1 MKQTA
6 FEKMSRFQWVFLG
19 ILLIPCWVIGFKYFV
34 DLKTIY
40 KVAELAG
47 TNPLA
52 VYQDF
57 DGGAG
62 RFFYGPIFIWL
73 VRPMAFVSQK
83 YGTLVWLIPQTVSY
97 FVFWICLLKLIPGL
111 FESQKKGWWLLLFA
125 FAINPIH
132 NNFQSN
138 NIQLI
143 LCAMLMLG
151 QVLMDKGTRV
161 SEGIGASLISL
172 AAVIKIF
179 PAFMW
184 IFCLVTK
191 PKRVKVYLVIS
202 ALLFFAFPLML
213 VGWVG
218 SVEMYR
224 GLISNVTTYQKDNSL
239 VGVVDILCFPSMIAR
254 LATAFGVPERVF
266 STFTKVAILTSS
278 ACFFAFAYLRRNQ
291 NQEYLVTLW
300 SLGLALMA
308 FLNPSTRVHYFIFY
322 VPAFCAL
329 ISAGVRR
336 GPHSKGL
343 LVIGILSFVLIALT
357 MEGVVGKSFNNT
369 LEGLSVPTWGAVIL
383 LAGLIILLKRLGR
396 DDRATTPTPQ
406 KLVMAWQ

>member
-1 MKQTA
+1 MKPTGLK
-6 FEKMSRFQWVFLG
+6 KMSRFHWVFLG
-19 ILLIPCWVIGFKYFV
+19 TLLIPCWIIGFKYFV

-52 VYQDF
+52 VYHDF
-57 DGGAG
+57 DGDAG

-73 VRPMAFVSQK
+73 VRPMAFVPQK
-83 YGTLVWLIPQTVSY
+83 FGTVVWLIPQTVSY

-111 FESQKKGWWLLLFA
+111 FDSQKKGWWLLLFA

-151 QVLMDKGTRV
+151 HVLMGRNTKLSQGL
-161 SEGIGASLISL
+161 GASLVSL

-184 IFCLVTK
+184 LYYFVTK
-191 PKRVKVYLVIS
+191 PKQVKLFLVMSSLIVIS
-202 ALLFFAFPLML
+202 FPLMI
-213 VGWVG
+213 VGWNG
-218 SVEMYR
+218 TLEMYR

-239 VGVVDILCFPSMIAR
+239 VGVVDILCLPSMIAR
-254 LATAFGVPERVF
+254 IATAVGIPDQTYSVVA
-266 STFTKVAILTSS
+266 KGIIVAIST
-278 ACFFAFAYLRRNQ
+278 CFFGLAYLRRNERE
-291 NQEYLVTLW
+291 EYLVSLW
-300 SLGLALMA
+300 ALGLALMA

-322 VPAFCAL
+322 LPAFCAVV
-329 ISAGVRR
+329 SDGTNGTAYSRR
-336 GPHSKGL
+336 IL
-343 LVIGILSFVLIALT
+343 TAGILSFVLVALT

-369 LEGLSVPTWGAVIL
+369 LEGLSVPTLGAAIL
-383 LAGLIILLKRLGR
+383 LLGLVQLLKKLGSHVPS
-396 DDRATTPTPQ
+396 TTPMPSN
-406 KLVMAWQ
+406 WQ